1 MPCDRA
7 TVTADANTSQS
18 MCNGPVDDWASFAAR
33 YVTGSQDTACHQ
45 MKPGSCASPADIP
58 QDPYTL
64 ALGKKMQHVY
74 ETEGYLPTYTHAKH
88 INHLRAVWYSRQIKK
103 HDTGTLSRICRL
115 ISQLLQLPYVSVKI
129 MAPQSKSLDEDLS
142 PYQVM
147 SEWTHASE
155 DGIQPDET
163 GLCQSIWSHALY
175 LPLNQVLART

>member
-103 HDTGTLSRICRL
+103 HGTGTLSRICRL

-129 MAPQSKSLDEDLS
+129 MAPQSKSLDEELS
-142 PYQVM
+142 PYQLM
-147 SEWTHASE
+147 S
-155 DGIQPDET
+155 
-163 GLCQSIWSHALY
+163 
-175 LPLNQVLART
+175 